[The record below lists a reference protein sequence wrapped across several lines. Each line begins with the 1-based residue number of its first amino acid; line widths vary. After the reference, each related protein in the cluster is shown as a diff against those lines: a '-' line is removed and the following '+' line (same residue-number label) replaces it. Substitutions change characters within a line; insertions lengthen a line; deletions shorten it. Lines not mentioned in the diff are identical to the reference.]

1 MTMKIDPISAEVIL
15 SRIAEVAATMEHAL
29 YHSGYSPVLRESQD
43 GTAGLLDADG
53 RIVMI
58 SGGLQYHSL
67 VYGRA
72 VESVIEKFSS
82 DGLRPGDTFVV
93 NDPYRGGNSHVPD
106 IVVVTPVFHGGRR
119 IAFAVSVA
127 HKADVGGIVP
137 GSSGAAAREIFH
149 DGLLLPPVRYMTATG
164 IDEAIEDI
172 IRSNSRTP
180 EIVIGDLR
188 GQAGCTRLGAERL
201 AALADEYGADLIAAA
216 MDELLRTTASRAR
229 AAIAQWA
236 DGESAA
242 EGLLDHDGANRELP
256 VRIHVRVIKRRD
268 RITLDFSG
276 CDPQTLGPVNLN
288 SVTTRAISLVAFVAA
303 ADPELPV
310 NAGLLEAIDFVIPE
324 GKVVS
329 PRRPATVNNY
339 VPTMHVV
346 YNCLMAALGHFNPAR
361 AVAPSGLGGGA
372 IAIGY
377 PEARGGN
384 PDVQYELMTTGLGAT
399 PTHDGAS
406 IVMAMNHFT
415 PSTPIEVLE
424 SEYPVTVRCFDVR
437 RDSAGA
443 GKYRGGIGF
452 IREYQVKTACTLT
465 VRHSNHRFGVSGIQR
480 GKGPA
485 TSRALLDAGS
495 GKPEQL
501 DIMVTRSLNAGTIFR
516 LEQSGGAGYG
526 APHERPIAVVAQ
538 DVADGYVSI
547 ESAARDYSVVI
558 DPETLETD
566 EAATAAMR
574 AKLSG

>member
-1 MTMKIDPISAEVIL
+1 MTIDPISAEVIL
-15 SRIAEVAATMEHAL
+15 SRLAEVAATMEHAL

-43 GTAGLLDADG
+43 GTAGLLDAEG

-72 VESVIEKFSS
+72 VQSVIEKFGLE
-82 DGLRPGDTFVV
+82 GLRPGDTFIV

-106 IVVVTPVFHGGRR
+106 IVVVTPVFHRASR

-149 DGLLLPPVRYMTATG
+149 DGLLIPPVRYMTAAG
-164 IDEAIEDI
+164 VDEAVEDI
-172 IRSNSRTP
+172 IRSNSRIP
-180 EIVIGDLR
+180 EIVVGDLR

-201 AALADEYGADLIAAA
+201 AALADEYGAELIAGA
-216 MDELLRTTASRAR
+216 MDELLRTTAARAR
-229 AAIAQWA
+229 AAISRWR

-242 EGLLDHDGANRELP
+242 EAFLDHDGAKLDVP
-256 VRIHVRVIKRRD
+256 VRIRVRVVKHGD
-268 RITLDFSG
+268 RLTLDFSG

-288 SVTTRAISLVAFVAA
+288 AVTTRAISLVAFVAA

-310 NAGLLEAIDFVIPE
+310 NAGLLEAIEFVIPE
-324 GKVVS
+324 GRVVS

-339 VPTMHVV
+339 VPTMHLV

-377 PEARGGN
+377 PEARGGH
-384 PDVQYELMTTGLGAT
+384 PDVQYELMSTALGAT

-415 PSTPIEVLE
+415 PSTPVEVLE
-424 SEYPVTVRCFDVR
+424 SEYPVTVRRFDIL

-443 GKYRGGIGF
+443 GRYRGGIGF
-452 IREYQVKTACTLT
+452 VREYQVKTDCTLT
-465 VRHSNHRFGVSGIQR
+465 VRHSNHRFGAPGIKGGQ
-480 GKGPA
+480 GPA
-485 TSRALLDAGS
+485 TSRALLETDGE
-495 GKPEQL
+495 PEQL
-501 DIMVTRSLNAGTIFR
+501 DVLVTRSLRAGAIFR

-526 APHERPIAVVAQ
+526 PPHERPAAMVAQ
-538 DVADGYVSI
+538 DVADGYVSL
-547 ESAARDYSVVI
+547 ESAARDYGVAV
-558 DPETLETD
+558 DPETLAGD
-566 EAATAAMR
+566 QSATAAMR
-574 AKLSG
+574 SSR